1 METGEEVLRLG
12 KLSDQELLA
21 GLSGVLGSGRKVLA
35 LLVAH
40 LGEVEERRLHLLEG
54 YGSMFVYCTNRL
66 GMSEDEACR
75 RIEVARLAR
84 RFPVL
89 LERLATGRIS
99 LSVAALLKMHLSE
112 VNHVA
117 LLDAVAGKT
126 VKIAREV
133 LAAWFPRPDV
143 LASIRKLPERQAS
156 GGDAGANAGVLFDA
170 PSLAGGGNHSV
181 QKEASASE
189 SAFESTSADC
199 TAAPGARGQRAAV
212 IGPPASRS
220 EALAASRAR
229 DAGRVQPGLGDARGG
244 ARAGSAPL
252 DEAAGG
258 FGMRR
263 DTNIAPRCAGPAVR
277 IGAHVVASGSRF
289 AEEPTANSPAPAE
302 HPAPLTGMRAPKR
315 ASLELEP
322 LSPGRY
328 KIVFTADADLKRKLD
343 LARDLLRHAEP
354 HGELAAIIGRGLDLL
369 IERTLQRRFGKTTR
383 RRAHSSAARDGAT
396 PHVATATAVPT
407 AEYVDPE
414 RVASDDDVPAVSKA
428 APGAAPAANE
438 PVPSAGAPIIA
449 GIAPTPIPNDDA
461 SEVDPIFRTQM
472 EESQGVVCSLW
483 I

>member
-1 METGEEVLRLG
+1 
-12 KLSDQELLA
+12 
-21 GLSGVLGSGRKVLA
+21 
-35 LLVAH
+35 
-40 LGEVEERRLHLLEG
+40 
-54 YGSMFVYCTNRL
+54 
-66 GMSEDEACR
+66 
-75 RIEVARLAR
+75 
-84 RFPVL
+84 
-89 LERLATGRIS
+89 
-99 LSVAALLKMHLSE
+99 
-112 VNHVA
+112 
-117 LLDAVAGKT
+117 
-126 VKIAREV
+126 
-133 LAAWFPRPDV
+133 
-143 LASIRKLPERQAS
+143 
-156 GGDAGANAGVLFDA
+156 
-170 PSLAGGGNHSV
+170 
-181 QKEASASE
+181 
-189 SAFESTSADC
+189 
-199 TAAPGARGQRAAV
+199 
-212 IGPPASRS
+212 
-220 EALAASRAR
+220 
-229 DAGRVQPGLGDARGG
+229 
-244 ARAGSAPL
+244 
-252 DEAAGG
+252 
-258 FGMRR
+258 MRR

-315 ASLELEP
+315 ESLELEP

-369 IERTLQRRFGKTTR
+369 IERTLQRRFGKTIR

-461 SEVDPIFRTQM
+461 SVTSGLAPSRETDAAQWLPSAPPTPTPAPQTHSSRHLPSATRRAVLERDGLRCTWVGPDGVRCESRAWLEHDHIVPRGLGGSDDPANIRIRCRPHNHLAAEQAYGEPAIARIIARRRAREDPGHITDANPG
-472 EESQGVVCSLW
+472 ECEA
-483 I
+483 